1 MIDARKRAAAC
12 GAKVLLVV
20 GTDQVRRLLTL
31 TGVDRAM
38 EVYPSVDEALGPRG
52 PRSPSAPGPS

>member
-1 MIDARKRAAAC
+1 VRAVIDARKRAAGC

-38 EVYPSVDEALGPRG
+38 EVYPSVDEGLGRG
-52 PRSPSAPGPS
+52 AP